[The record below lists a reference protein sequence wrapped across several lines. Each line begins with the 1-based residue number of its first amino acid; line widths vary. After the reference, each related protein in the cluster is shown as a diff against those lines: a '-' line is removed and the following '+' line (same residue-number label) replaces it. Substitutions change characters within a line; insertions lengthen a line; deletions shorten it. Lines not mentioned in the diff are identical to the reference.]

1 MPERRAGRI
10 IAHTYKGPTEPHKHN
25 RGVREFESWFAD
37 IANDFTN
44 GHGIMDGLLV
54 YYARKAEEA
63 GRYKITVLDLGSG
76 AGGLSTSLKLDPA
89 IIPQTRAFLWSQP
102 DFQIN
107 IVGLT
112 DSPTV
117 EMHSKE
123 LPLKADDSQL
133 GLVDQAVN
141 RQIFVSNFAYTLS
154 RTQTLECFLQERGIR
169 GLDMIFAI
177 KSLRY
182 LPRVIFEEAVKTG
195 VNFLIPEGRFLA
207 YHYACNVPGYAG
219 AKDTGFNT
227 NADPNT
233 PRGKEVH
240 KFVEFLNANTPDFSA
255 TEVLQRVGADY
266 KKYREYVTRAF
277 KLYSKLGVLKNIM
290 IKFIEEEAGKG
301 LPVTA
306 TAADKQHMIEYVILS
321 LCYTKLQA
329 QRRLR
334 DHTVKSDDFLIH
346 LSGVD
351 LRFINTDQT
360 EGTGFVLKKH

>member
-1 MPERRAGRI
+1 MSERRAGRI

-89 IIPQTRAFLWSQP
+89 IVPQTRAFLWSQP

-112 DSPTV
+112 DSPSA

-123 LPLKADDSQL
+123 LPLKVDDS
-133 GLVDQAVN
+133 GLSLMNKTVN
-141 RQIFVSNFAYTLS
+141 QQISVSNFAYTLS

-169 GLDMIFAI
+169 RLDMIFAI

-182 LPRVIFEEAVKTG
+182 LPGIIFKEAVQTG
-195 VNFLIPEGRFLA
+195 VNFLVPEGRFLA
-207 YHYACNVPGYAG
+207 YHYARNVPGYVG

-240 KFVEFLNANTPDFSA
+240 RFVEFLNANTPDFSA
-255 TEVLQRVGADY
+255 VEVLERVKAD
-266 KKYREYVTRAF
+266 REYRSHLIRSLR
-277 KLYSKLGVLKNIM
+277 LYSKLGVLKNIM
-290 IKFIEEEAGKG
+290 IKFIEGETGKG

-306 TAADKQHMIEYVILS
+306 TAADKQHMIEYAILS
-321 LCYTKLQA
+321 LCYAKLQA

-334 DHTVKSDDFLIH
+334 DYEVKSDFLRK
-346 LSGVD
+346 LSGAD
-351 LRFINTDQT
+351 LRSISTDQT